1 MGLRLKQLPRL
12 VVERR
17 SSVLLG
23 LLVVALAW
31 TGVAFKHWSDLR
43 NARLDSDRTN
53 HNFAMVFEEN
63 VLRSIGEID
72 KSLLYMR
79 RSIEMRSGS
88 EDYGTIANTTDLL
101 SEIIVQ
107 VAIIDAAGIMRATNA
122 GPQPPPPPPTD
133 LSDRAHFRVHVD
145 SAEDRLYISKP
156 VVGRASGRVSVQFS
170 RRFVDHLGR
179 FAGVV
184 VASLD
189 PGHLTKFYDKIDF
202 GSPASI
208 SLIGSDGIV
217 RSSGGAGGGFAV
229 GADLTESPI
238 VERIR
243 TGRSGTFE
251 MRSADDGTPRVVTI
265 RKVRDQPLW
274 VSVGV
279 PAREVYRDAAVALRH
294 DSLIAAL
301 ASLLVGLAVERL
313 LRIEEKRSEAE
324 AHVARLAAQDPLTEL
339 PNRRV
344 FRAALAAVAE
354 RPRTGPEPHP
364 FAVLFL
370 DLDRFKL
377 VNDTLGHKVGDG
389 LLQEVG
395 RRLSALLGEGE
406 MLARLGGDEFAVLMP
421 AAGPPDAERLARR
434 IAEAVARPF
443 QVENHQIRTSVSI
456 GIAIGPDDGD
466 GADDLLIAADL
477 ALYAVKSSRRGAFR
491 FFDRAMSEGLEER
504 REIEAELR
512 RALERNELELYCQPS
527 VALAGGRIAG
537 FEALTRWNH
546 PVRGPIPPSLFIPI
560 AEECGLI
567 HALGQ
572 WSLEEACRHAATW
585 PGSPRIAVN
594 LSPVQFAG
602 QDLVAMVRQTLTRT
616 GLPASRLELE
626 ITEQMLLD
634 NSEHT
639 RRVLRDLKALGL
651 RIAMDD
657 FGTGYSSLNYLRAF
671 PFDKIKIDRSF
682 VSGLGE
688 APGSDARDGAQN
700 AAIVRAVI
708 EIARSL
714 GMHTTAE
721 GVETPEQNRALA
733 ALGCD
738 EAQGYLHSRPVPVA
752 AVPGLIAQWKPGASL
767 AARTAVQPRN
777 VPNVA

>member
-1 MGLRLKQLPRL
+1 MALRLKELPRF

-23 LLVVALAW
+23 LFVVALAW
-31 TGVAFKHWSDLR
+31 IGVGFKHWSDQR
-43 NARLDSDRTN
+43 TARLDSDRTN

-79 RSIEMRSGS
+79 RSIEMRSGL
-88 EDYGTIANTTDLL
+88 EDYSTIANTTDLL

-107 VAIIDAAGIMRATNA
+107 VAIIDANGIMRATNV
-122 GPQPPPPPPTD
+122 GPQPPPPTD
-133 LSDRAHFRVHVD
+133 LSDRAHFRIHID
-145 SAEDRLYISKP
+145 SGEDRLYISEP

-170 RRFVDHLGR
+170 RRFVDREGR

-208 SLIGSDGIV
+208 SLIGSDGTV
-217 RSSGGAGGGFAV
+217 RSSGGAGGGFTV
-229 GADLTESPI
+229 GADLSQLPVYGPI
-238 VERIR
+238 RA
-243 TGRSGTFE
+243 GRSGTFQ
-251 MRSADDGTPRVVTI
+251 MQSASSGTDRVVTI

-279 PAREVYRDAAVALRH
+279 PAKEIYRDAAAALRQ
-294 DSLIAAL
+294 DSLIAAFVT
-301 ASLLVGLAVERL
+301 LLVGLAVERL

-344 FRAALAAVAE
+344 FRAALGAVAE
-354 RPRTGPEPHP
+354 RARAEPASGARQ

-377 VNDTLGHKVGDG
+377 VNDTLGHKIGDS

-395 RRLSALLGEGE
+395 RRLSGLLGEGE
-406 MLARLGGDEFAVLMP
+406 ILSRLGGDEFAVLMP
-421 AAGPPDAERLARR
+421 QIAGRHDVEALTRR
-434 IAEAVARPF
+434 IARSVAEPV
-443 QVENHQIRTSVSI
+443 QIENHQIRTSVSV
-456 GIAIGPDDGD
+456 GIAIGLDDGTD
-466 GADDLLIAADL
+466 ADELLIAADL
-477 ALYAVKSSRRGAFR
+477 ALYAVKSARRGTFR
-491 FFDRAMSEGLEER
+491 FFDRSMSEGLEER

-512 RALERNELELYCQPS
+512 RALERDELELYCQPS
-527 VALAGGRIAG
+527 VALGSGEIAG

-560 AEECGLI
+560 AEDCGLI

-585 PGSPRIAVN
+585 PGAPRIAVN

-602 QDLVAMVRQTLTRT
+602 QDLVAMVQQILLRT

-634 NSEHT
+634 NDEQT
-639 RRVLRDLKALGL
+639 QRVLRDLKALGL

-657 FGTGYSSLNYLRAF
+657 FGTGYSSLNYLRSF
-671 PFDKIKIDRSF
+671 PFDKIKVDRSF
-682 VSGLGE
+682 VAGLGE
-688 APGSDARDGAQN
+688 TAQAGAKGAQAGGQTGAQN

-721 GVETPEQNRALA
+721 GVETAEQNRALA
-733 ALGCD
+733 ILGCD
-738 EAQGYLHSRPVPVA
+738 EAQGYLYSRPVPVA
-752 AVPGLIAQWKPGASL
+752 AVPGLIAQWKPKASL
-767 AARTAVQPRN
+767 AA
-777 VPNVA
+777 